1 MRHPLF
7 LRLLKLFPWKG
18 SLFQR
23 TTVRYFYGSMRFSA
37 ILHAHQFASL
47 VGENDRT
54 QFSVY
59 RRLFLMNCEWIL
71 LHFLEKKA
79 DYLLS
84 VLVRVFFAA
93 SRCPIILRFYYLGVI
108 ITDWKSPKDT
118 AHTELGY
125 FLNRYFSYTHN
136 IYTEREREREREIS
150 EKAEMKTSFI
160 SPKCL
165 TLILISRSREFTTNW
180 WFTLHDSE
188 CNFMSGLSMQG
199 EK

>member
-1 MRHPLF
+1 MKGITFPKNNCTIF
-7 LRLLKLFPWKG
+7 LW
-18 SLFQR
+18 
-23 TTVRYFYGSMRFSA
+23 
-37 ILHAHQFASL
+37 LHAIFRDSPCPSICKPCWR
-47 VGENDRT
+47 EWSY
-54 QFSVY
+54 SVQCVSPLIFDELWVNFVTFF
-59 RRLFLMNCEWIL
+59 RK
-71 LHFLEKKA
+71 KKA